1 MADNKWSF
9 SLGNT
14 NNFSFPAPS
23 KWLEAV
29 WGAGDFIA
37 FCGTV
42 VLGFVAWKQSTMA
55 TEISAKLISF
65 QAAEYL
71 PTITVTDLLGFSKF
85 ESHCQIKNITNDI
98 VLAVMKTTDNT
109 TRFGYAVSPVDGQL
123 DNEKLIHCRTY
134 KLHLRYYGKSIIT
147 SPRITGIQFTGSKV
161 TKYFSINQ
169 KLDLSLVNEAEM
181 IFWIPIAKQ
190 INCSKQVELNI
201 YGMKMGCGYF
211 FVAETE

>member
-1 MADNKWSF
+1 
-9 SLGNT
+9 
-14 NNFSFPAPS
+14 
-23 KWLEAV
+23 
-29 WGAGDFIA
+29 
-37 FCGTV
+37 
-42 VLGFVAWKQSTMA
+42 
-55 TEISAKLISF
+55 
-65 QAAEYL
+65 
-71 PTITVTDLLGFSKF
+71 
-85 ESHCQIKNITNDI
+85 
-98 VLAVMKTTDNT
+98 MKTTDNT
-109 TRFGYAVSPVDGQL
+109 TRFGYAVSLVDGQL
-123 DNEKLIHCRTY
+123 DNEKLIHGRTY
-134 KLHLRYYGKSIIT
+134 KLHLKYYGKSIIT